1 MAVYVSCKP
10 VEIYR
15 VTSKYGARG
24 SGFHSGLD
32 LGAKTR
38 GVAGDSI
45 FAVERGK
52 VVFVGYDANG
62 YGNYLIIEHTALNY
76 CTLYAHMSK
85 VIQSVGNTVD
95 AGQIIGL
102 MGTTGHSTGVHLH
115 FEIRACLYSKFW
127 TKNPTKNPKYSY
139 CINPQPVLE
148 GGSVGVPDTQ
158 NGGYISEN
166 SIADV
171 NYSYSYEKAVANLDT
186 LQTTGN
192 YLYGR
197 KYRIMVFD
205 NQNNGYDIS
214 DLRVVFNVTK
224 SLTLD
229 GTTGTVTIYNL
240 NTVTEN
246 DIIMNCNRVTI
257 EAGYEGLFGLI
268 YDGDVIQAIRGVEN
282 GVDYYVTLI
291 SMQCERL
298 LSSGFVDYT
307 IARGQTRRDVVKTVC
322 EVSTNSV
329 GVGSL
334 SSALSKQKY
343 IRGKVVFGKSIDILS
358 QIARTDNTQLYF
370 NNGKVNLTSVT
381 DLNKDDI
388 IYLDSTSG
396 LIGTPQQSDYYVTF
410 QCLLNP
416 RIDCDKLV
424 KIPNEQ
430 ILEMEYSTG
439 TNAIY
444 MLDSE
449 GIYRI
454 IKVTYSGDTRGQDWY
469 IDCTATSQAGTL
481 PAIISDIIGGS
492 SNNSD
497 TSSSGDTYDT
507 ESYYESSGSSGAGTI
522 KTFEP
527 YTAITSKSSLAYK
540 LQHSKTCYTDR
551 QGFRRFDTPNKKYV
565 ALYMV
570 AMGTFYG
577 KTGDILQIQLTSGKS
592 FSAIMGDVK
601 ADKDTDALNKYCVAD
616 GSEVEFIIDKSVF
629 YVNSKKARTLGDCSV
644 LGFEGKVRSVTNKG
658 SYTKY

>member
-1 MAVYVSCKP
+1 MAIVISCKP
-10 VEIYR
+10 VEDYR
-15 VTSKYGARG
+15 VTSQYGSRG
-24 SGFHSGLD
+24 SGFHSGID

-38 GVAGDSI
+38 GVAGDPI
-45 FAVERGK
+45 FAVQAGIVK
-52 VVFVGYDANG
+52 FVGYESGG
-62 YGNYLIIEHTALNY
+62 YGNYLIIEHTALNF

-85 VIQSVGNTVD
+85 VVQSVGNKVD

-127 TKNPTKNPKYSY
+127 TKNANKKPKYSY
-139 CINPQPVLE
+139 CVNPQPVLE
-148 GGSVGVPDTQ
+148 GGTVGVPDTV
-158 NGGYISEN
+158 NGGYTNAGGIS
-166 SIADV
+166 DV
-171 NYSYSYEKAVANLDT
+171 NYSYSYEKVTADLDT
-186 LQTTGN
+186 LQMTGN

-205 NQNNGYDIS
+205 NNNIGYDVS

-240 NTVTEN
+240 NTAVEN
-246 DIIMNCNRVTI
+246 DIIQNCVRVTI

-291 SMQCERL
+291 SMQCERFL
-298 LSSGFVDYT
+298 NGGFVSYT
-307 IARGQTRRDVVKTVC
+307 IARGQTMRDEVKKVC
-322 EVSTNSV
+322 DVSVNAVDV
-329 GVGSL
+329 GAISSSL
-334 SSALSKQKY
+334 NQHKF
-343 IRGKVVFGKSIDILS
+343 IRGKAVFGKSIDVLS
-358 QIARTDNTQLYF
+358 QTARTTNTQLYF

-388 IYLDSTSG
+388 IFLDSSSG
-396 LIGTPQQSDYYVTF
+396 LIGSPQQSDYYVNF

-416 RIDCDKLV
+416 RIECDKLV

-439 TNAIY
+439 TNAVY
-444 MLDSE
+444 MLDTE

-454 IKVTYSGDTRGQDWY
+454 IKATYTGDTRGQDWY

-481 PAIISDIIGGS
+481 PAIISDITGGTGS
-492 SNNSD
+492 SD
-497 TSSSGDTYDT
+497 TTNLGDTYDT
-507 ESYYESSGSSGAGTI
+507 ESYYETVGSSGARTI
-522 KTFEP
+522 KTYEY
-527 YTAITSKSSLAYK
+527 YTAITSKGSLAYK
-540 LQHSKTCYTDR
+540 LQHSKSCYTDNK
-551 QGFRRFDTPNKKYV
+551 GFRRFDTPNKKYT
-565 ALYMV
+565 ALYMI
-570 AMGTFYG
+570 AMGTYYG
-577 KTGDILQIQLTSGKS
+577 TTGDIVQIQLTSGKS
-592 FSAIMGDVK
+592 FSAILGDVK
-601 ADKDTDALNKYCVAD
+601 ADKDTDALNKYCIAD
-616 GSEVEFIIDKSVF
+616 GSEVEFIVDKKVF
-629 YVNSKKARTLGDCSV
+629 DVNSATARKLGDCSG